1 MIMCSNARNRSD
13 LMYFL
18 FSLLKSINLKN
29 RRTMP
34 DKSLYIISCS
44 NKPNSHLITKRP
56 LGKEGIM
63 LFSTLIFLTGQPEIM
78 DDQ

>member
-1 MIMCSNARNRSD
+1 MIVGSNERNRSD

-18 FSLLKSINLKN
+18 LSVLKSINPEN
-29 RRTMP
+29 RKTVP

-44 NKPNSHLITKRP
+44 IKPNSHLITKRN

-63 LFSTLIFLTGQPEIM
+63 LFCKFIFSTGQR
-78 DDQ
+78 